1 MYSNRYFSNSA
12 LQWFFVFLSLPVAVM
27 AQVTVAVRTNN
38 VSVLYADQSTSRQG
52 SINIQNQGSTWSG
65 ASSMRWTVNVATAGD
80 YKFYILN
87 TVGAG
92 AEGLAMKVTSQ
103 SGASLNFP
111 LHRTT
116 GLPQG
121 YERDTITG
129 TLALQTGSQWIE
141 LGTAATPTGTVMGFR
156 GLELYP
162 AAAEAAIT
170 ADAARAKASRPSTD
184 FMLRAKYGTMFHWTT
199 NSINQ
204 QGQKVPWQQM
214 VSQFDMQKF
223 ANMVVEMGVG
233 YVLFTP
239 AHAVRTFPAPLKMWE
254 KYHPGMTTTRD
265 LIMEMADSLKAR
277 GIPLMLYFPP
287 QFAWN
292 SPVTADFNTANREI
306 LTEIGERYGKKVV
319 GYWFDGL
326 YQGAEKYPDFSF
338 ESLNQYC
345 KAGNPDRVYCL
356 NSWIYPS
363 VTNWQD
369 YWAGEVAGLVT
380 MPTTRYFT
388 NGPAVGL
395 QSQLLVILEPQ
406 WWMDQ
411 LGRTPSYSAQQMSNY
426 AVSAI
431 RNGVALTVNTMIY
444 ADGTILPASLNV
456 FRAMKA
462 AVVNAQPI
470 VNVAPSISFGKNLT
484 ITSGYRELVIHGTGN
499 YGEAV
504 IYSMTGGKV
513 KAFPLHHGENV
524 IPFGILPLAPGS
536 HVIKVDKTLHKFL
549 IPQ

>member
-1 MYSNRYFSNSA
+1 MFFNRHFMNSV
-12 LQWFFVFLSLPVAVM
+12 LQWAFVLPMLPVAIM
-27 AQVTVAVRTNN
+27 AQVSIAVRTDN

-52 SINIQNQGSTWSG
+52 SINIQNQGSTWNG
-65 ASSMRWTVNVATAGD
+65 ASSMRWTVNIATARN

-87 TVGAG
+87 TVGTA
-92 AEGLAMKVTSQ
+92 AEGLAMRISSQ
-103 SGASLNFP
+103 SGSTLNFA

-116 GLPQG
+116 ELPQG
-121 YERDTITG
+121 YERDTIIG
-129 TLALQTGSQWIE
+129 TLALPAGSQWIE
-141 LGTAATPTGTVMGFR
+141 LGTANAPTGTVMGFR
-156 GLELYP
+156 GLEIYP
-162 AAAEAAIT
+162 AAAEAAIA

-184 FMLRAKYGTMFHWTT
+184 FMLQAKYGAMFHWTT

-214 VSQFDMQKF
+214 VSQFNMQNF

-239 AHAVRTFPAPLKMWE
+239 AHAVRTFPAPLKAWE

-265 LIMEMADSLKAR
+265 LIMEMADALNAR
-277 GIPLMLYFPP
+277 GVKLMLYFPP

-292 SPVTADFNTANREI
+292 SPVTADFNTANKEI

-326 YQGAEKYPDFSF
+326 YQGAEKYPDFNF

-363 VTNWQD
+363 VTPWQD

-426 AVSAI
+426 TVSAI
-431 RNGVALTVNTMIY
+431 RNGVVLTINTMIY

-456 FRAMKA
+456 FRAIKQ
-462 AVVNAQPI
+462 AVANVNP
-470 VNVAPSISFGKNLT
+470 VVKTSPPISFGKNLT
-484 ITSGYRELVIHGTGN
+484 ISSGNRELIINEMGDF
-499 YGEAV
+499 GEAV
-504 IYSMTGGKV
+504 IYTISGGTV
-513 KAFPLHHGENV
+513 KAIPLLRGKNV
-524 IPFGILPLAPGS
+524 IPHRDLPLTPGS
-536 HVIKVDKTLHKFL
+536 HIIKVNETTHRFL
-549 IPQ
+549 ITR